1 MIQNLATQKM
11 IQALKE
17 QIMKE
22 QFDEKYP
29 VGNGHY
35 IQFQGMAEP
44 SVAFAKYG
52 ATWQI
57 DTDYTGRVLVGSGT
71 GFPLIGEGLTGGE
84 ATHTLTV
91 AEMPEHTHNYYP
103 FSSDETVG
111 YDFQEEVGA
120 WTYVDN
126 HASKPGTPWTRYGGY
141 STAGVMTE
149 SGGGSPHSNMQPYKV
164 VSVWKRTA

>member
-1 MIQNLATQKM
+1 MISNLATQKM

-57 DTDYTGRVLVGSGT
+57 DTDYTGRMLVGSGT
-71 GFPLIGEGLTGGE
+71 GFPLSGEGSTGGNE
-84 ATHTLTV
+84 KHHHAYSV
-91 AEMPEHTHNYYP
+91 AYSEFYGALVGTDSAIQLNEQWE
-103 FSSDETVG
+103 SSFLQPKAIPRNPSLQTSTTS
-111 YDFQEEVGA
+111 EEVATRVVWGN
-120 WTYVDN
+120 TED
-126 HASKPGTPWTRYGGY
+126 TP
-141 STAGVMTE
+141 SL
-149 SGGGSPHSNMQPYKV
+149 SPYKV
-164 VSVWKRTA
+164 VAVWKRTE